1 MGNKYGKTHLRRATY
16 LTKTTYTTICYIGYY
31 MLSKKHMITLSKKTI
46 HHQYMIDV
54 RNTMKHLSTFS
65 TTVEIEKKYGA
76 LLNP

>member
-1 MGNKYGKTHLRRATY
+1 
-16 LTKTTYTTICYIGYY
+16 
-31 MLSKKHMITLSKKTI
+31 MLSKKHMISLSKKTI
-46 HHQYMIDV
+46 HHQYVIDV